1 MSALWAKFEIF
12 LRKFCFF
19 SLQIE
24 QKARK
29 FAGLSCLYLAFLIGK
44 RNLVR
49 AFAQKAHYFCKIMC
63 LGKNTKKESTT

>member
-19 SLQIE
+19 SRHFE

-49 AFAQKAHYFCKIMC
+49 ALHK
-63 LGKNTKKESTT
+63 STLFLQNYVFR